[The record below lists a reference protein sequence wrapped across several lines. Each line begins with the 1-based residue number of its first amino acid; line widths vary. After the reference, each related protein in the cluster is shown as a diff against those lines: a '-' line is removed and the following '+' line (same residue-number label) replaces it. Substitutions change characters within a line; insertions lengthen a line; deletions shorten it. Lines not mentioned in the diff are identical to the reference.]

1 MGTRNRFLNFFQ
13 TFAVFLPILFIL
25 TLSAAEAQVAEGADV
40 NVSQLMGDQEECAI
54 AKDPTNERQLFS
66 LCNNDT
72 GLFASRSTDG
82 GVTWTYPDPDDKTI
96 ADGDEGQGPQ
106 ACCDPSL
113 ARDSFGNLFITY
125 LGRSRKNIVTIVST
139 DGGVTFSNLADW
151 GSESVDQ
158 PTVVAANTSAP
169 GAPVAVWIVWNQDN
183 VMVARGAAVTGL
195 GTFGAFGALQAIPVP
210 GPWGCS
216 FGDIAIAPTG
226 AVVQACQSP
235 TGGDGPATI
244 YVNTDADGLGPAIFG
259 AAVPATTTNVGGV
272 DRIPAQKRRGIDAA
286 AGLAFDRKS
295 TSHFGRLYLI
305 YTEETANGNNDTDIM
320 LRYSDDNGANWSAPI
335 RVNDDPAAPIRS
347 QFMPRIST
355 DPLSGN
361 IAVCWYDARNS
372 ETNTAVQA
380 FCAIATPEGATP
392 TFLANARIGD
402 GSSTSNTSRDFGD
415 YSGLDYF
422 QGLAHPIWADTS
434 NSTGYNPN
442 VPAKVDS
449 HTDRVSGGEMA
460 GDQPLPPHVI
470 VDNGQGLQPVVEPRS
485 QTVVENPCID
495 TIPPPPWLSR
505 PENRNPSPEDS
516 QEIMDLIH
524 SYSWALD
531 ERDPPRFAELFTDN
545 AVYEACKN
553 GGAPSSPSQ
562 IIRTTRREELRL
574 HIEQQFEELREM
586 MIQTRHFQTNTILNA
601 VDENT
606 VEEKTTMLVTIQR
619 ASMST
624 PENDYTAVL
633 KGKLKKNEDGVWRF
647 EQLTLFTDEPQ
658 IIVSKAR

>member
-1 MGTRNRFLNFFQ
+1 MGTRDRFLNFFQ
-13 TFAVFLPILFIL
+13 TFAVFLPIWFIF
-25 TLSAAEAQVAEGADV
+25 TLSAAKAQVAEGEDV
-40 NVSQLMGDQEECAI
+40 NVSQWMGDQEECAI
-54 AKDPTNERQLFS
+54 AKNPTNKNQLFS

-72 GLFASRSTDG
+72 GLLASRSTDG
-82 GVTWTYPDPDDKTI
+82 GVTWTYPDSNDKAI
-96 ADGDEGQGPQ
+96 ADGDVGQGPQ
-106 ACCDPSL
+106 AWSDPSL
-113 ARDSFGNLFITY
+113 AWDSFGNLFITY
-125 LGRSRKNIVTIVST
+125 LGRSRNNIVTIVST
-139 DGGVTFSNLADW
+139 DGGVTFSNLANW
-151 GSESVDQ
+151 GPESVDQ

-169 GAPVAVWIVWNQDN
+169 GAPVAVWIVWNQRN
-183 VMVARGAAVTGL
+183 EMVARGAAVTGL
-195 GTFGAFGALQAIPVP
+195 GTIGAFGALQTIP
-210 GPWGCS
+210 GTTGCS

-226 AVVQACQSP
+226 AVVQACQNP
-235 TGGDGPATI
+235 TGGEGPATI
-244 YVNTDADGLGPAIFG
+244 FVNTDADGLGPAIFG
-259 AAVPATTTNVGGV
+259 AAVPATTTNVGGS
-272 DRIPAQKRRGIDAA
+272 DRIPAQNQRGIDAE

-305 YTEETANGNNDTDIM
+305 YTEETANENNDTDIM
-320 LRYSDDNGANWSAPI
+320 LRYSDDNGAHWSMPPV
-335 RVNDDPAAPIRS
+335 RVNDDPATPIRS

-372 ETNTAVQA
+372 AANTAMQE
-380 FCAIATPEGATP
+380 FCAIATPNGAAP

-434 NSTGYNPN
+434 NSTGNNPN
-442 VPAKVDS
+442 LRAKVDAQ
-449 HTDRVSGGEMA
+449 TDRVSGGTKAE
-460 GDQPLPPHVI
+460 DELLPEHVI
-470 VDNGQGLQPVVEPRS
+470 VDNGQGSKPVVEPGP
-485 QTVVENPCID
+485 QTVVEKPCKD

-505 PENRNPSPEDS
+505 PENRNPSPEDR

-531 ERDPPRFAELFTDN
+531 DKDATGFEELFTVN
-545 AVYEACKN
+545 AVYEACRN
-553 GGAPSSPSQ
+553 GGAADSRSQ
-562 IIRTTRREELRL
+562 IIRTTSRAELAML
-574 HIEQQFEELREM
+574 IAQQFRELEREAL
-586 MIQTRHFQTNTILNA
+586 QTRHLQTNTILNA

-619 ASMST
+619 ASTST

-633 KGKLKKNEDGVWRF
+633 KGKLTKDKDGVWRF